1 MFFLDEAHN
10 LTLEA
15 EEMVICSHLS
25 WDLIDRTRQQSN
37 NSNYQLRATNQESFI
52 IDWHAYTSNQ
62 MSKQGIQTDITFIQK
77 PQAAVSKAKAPDD
90 NNLVMMPIP
99 IPKSTEDEKLKLVS
113 ICNWECSVKSKK
125 TKQGF
130 ALLVKKEVTS
140 LAEIMRMWNHHW
152 KSPKVLYTVSFQKDY
167 HPWEVYYITL
177 ILSRKQVYLIL
188 HTTG

>member
-1 MFFLDEAHN
+1 
-10 LTLEA
+10 
-15 EEMVICSHLS
+15 
-25 WDLIDRTRQQSN
+25 
-37 NSNYQLRATNQESFI
+37 
-52 IDWHAYTSNQ
+52 

-113 ICNWECSVKSKK
+113 ICNRECSVKSKK

-140 LAEIMRMWNHHW
+140 PAEIMKM
-152 KSPKVLYTVSFQKDY
+152 
-167 HPWEVYYITL
+167 
-177 ILSRKQVYLIL
+177 
-188 HTTG
+188 